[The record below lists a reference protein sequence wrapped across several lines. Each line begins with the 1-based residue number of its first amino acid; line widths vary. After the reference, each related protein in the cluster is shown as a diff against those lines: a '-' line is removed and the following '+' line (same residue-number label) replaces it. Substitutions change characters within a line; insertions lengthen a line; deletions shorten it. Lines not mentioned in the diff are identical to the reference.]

1 MYYFF
6 VDQIKIIIVTLLGV
20 SLFPILVLARWDDLL
35 EQVFEE
41 SQDYWF
47 AEDADAEDLF
57 DTKISIWIW
66 NWDGDG
72 EAEVWDL
79 FWLNGSVIARAA
91 QRLLRLTVI
100 LGIPMVMIA
109 GIKIML
115 AQWDEAKLKEWLK
128 LLWFVAL
135 GIFVALMSV
144 VIVYLIIS
152 ITWSNLWNI

>member
-1 MYYFF
+1 MCVACVISFLWLVWYWPL
-6 VDQIKIIIVTLLGV
+6 VAVAV
-20 SLFPILVLARWDDLL
+20 SDDLL
-35 EQVFEE
+35 EQVYRLP
-41 SQDYWF
+41 QDIWY

-57 DTKISIWIW
+57 STKLSLGGW
-66 NWDGDG
+66 NGDGDG
-72 EAEVWDL
+72 EAERSDL
-79 FWLNGSVIARAA
+79 AWLNGSVIARAA
-91 QRLLRLTVI
+91 QFLLRITVL
-100 LGIPMVMIA
+100 LGIPMIIFA

-144 VIVYLIIS
+144 AIVYIIIS

>member
-1 MYYFF
+1 MYIFF
-6 VDQIKIIIVTLLGV
+6 VDKIKIIIVIFFGV
-20 SLFPILVLARWDDLL
+20 SLFSVLAFARWDDLL